1 MFGKHTLRQID
12 RYGLAIVSVEHNV
25 FICAIG
31 QDLHNLLTLMP
42 GHQSIFTGFYIID
55 KSVYVWIRIMGKP

>member
-1 MFGKHTLRQID
+1 MFDKHTLRQID
-12 RYGLAIVSVEHNV
+12 RYGFAIVSVEYTV

-31 QDLHNLLTLMP
+31 QDLRNLLTLMP
-42 GHQSIFTGFYIID
+42 GHQSIFTWFYIID